1 MKTPANPLSKHSRH
15 RMLKSLASTVVIF
28 SLAACGSDSGGDVL
42 TDLENGEQV
51 STNDDGDLVNG
62 VADDDSDAADV
73 EAAPED
79 APEQADDVIVV
90 IDDSAAQ
97 AEAEAATPAEA
108 DAAAQAEAEAA
119 AQAEAEAAAQ
129 AEAEAA
135 AEAGAA
141 FATIQDTVFTPICAE
156 CHGEGSVSAGL
167 SLNAGSAFANLV
179 GVASTQNPSLSRIA
193 PNDPDNSYLVQKIE
207 GIAAFGSR
215 MPLGGAPLP
224 QETIDFIRQWVSNG
238 APPSTQSA
246 LLFAPRVAFASL
258 DQDETLD
265 SMPDSVTI
273 VWTSAIEGSSFTDAT
288 VSLVGSGGDGVFND
302 GNDVVVDMSVAVQ
315 DNPYV
320 TKLVMNEAITADDVF
335 QLRIAGDGDT
345 YASAADAGAID
356 GDGDGEAGGNYVLDF
371 SIENQAAD
379 NN

>member
-97 AEAEAATPAEA
+97 AE
-108 DAAAQAEAEAA
+108 
-119 AQAEAEAAAQ
+119 
-129 AEAEAA
+129 
-135 AEAGAA
+135 AA

-288 VSLVGSGGDGVFND
+288 ISLVGSGGDGVFND

-379 NN
+379 NNQPLVRLQ